1 MTGIILALIINFKI
15 AIQKFM
21 HNKTSIY
28 QPLFTMWPFNT
39 ACHVNWMRIATLY
52 FLINFHWYSRIAIDV
67 LWWNLKNVGWVQ
79 TTFDIGLKYHSNKYN
94 FDVHLFIEEIFECFL
109 YIDTVRYKTSN
120 TSIILFCNLFIDC
133 FEDVKRNNVAQDR
146 NSNKELPISSI

>member
-1 MTGIILALIINFKI
+1 MFYAFFYSSNVALVLNNIISFFKSWIDIHMTGRILALIINFKI

-79 TTFDIGLKYHSNKYN
+79 TTFDIGLKYHFNINILTFSWVFSFRKYLN
-94 FDVHLFIEEIFECFL
+94 GL
-109 YIDTVRYKTSN
+109 YILIRY
-120 TSIILFCNLFIDC
+120 IIRL
-133 FEDVKRNNVAQDR
+133 DVFMLI
-146 NSNKELPISSI
+146 E

>member
-1 MTGIILALIINFKI
+1 MFYAFFYSSNVDRRTLVLNKIISFCQNQTDIHMTGRIPALIINFKI

-52 FLINFHWYSRIAIDV
+52 VLINFHWYSRIAIDV

-79 TTFDIGLKYHSNKYN
+79 TTFDIGLKYHFN
-94 FDVHLFIEEIFECFL
+94 
-109 YIDTVRYKTSN
+109 TSN
-120 TSIILFCNLFIDC
+120 ILTFSFSLRKYSMVFIYWY
-133 FEDVKRNNVAQDR
+133 
-146 NSNKELPISSI
+146 SEL

>member
-1 MTGIILALIINFKI
+1 MFYAFIYSWNLNRKSNYFEHLYYILWYLSRRIRIDIHMTGRILALIINFKI

-52 FLINFHWYSRIAIDV
+52 VLINFHWYTRIAIDV

-79 TTFDIGLKYHSNKYN
+79 TTFDIGLKYHFN
-94 FDVHLFIEEIFECFL
+94 
-109 YIDTVRYKTSN
+109 TSN
-120 TSIILFCNLFIDC
+120 ILTFSWVFSLRKYSNGFYIFI
-133 FEDVKRNNVAQDR
+133 R
-146 NSNKELPISSI
+146 

>member
-1 MTGIILALIINFKI
+1 MTGRILALIINFKI

-79 TTFDIGLKYHSNKYN
+79 TTFDIGLKYHFN
-94 FDVHLFIEEIFECFL
+94 
-109 YIDTVRYKTSN
+109 TSN
-120 TSIILFCNLFIDC
+120 LLEFSFSLRKYSNGFYILIQYIMRSSILSFCNLFID
-133 FEDVKRNNVAQDR
+133 FFKDFKRNIVAQDR

>member
-1 MTGIILALIINFKI
+1 MKLHQLITPIYYRWSVAVSGYFKIGKYVLDIHLYLKRKALVLNNIISFFKNWIDIHMTGRILALIINFKI

-52 FLINFHWYSRIAIDV
+52 VLINFHWYSRIAIDV

-79 TTFDIGLKYHSNKYN
+79 TTFDIGLKYHFNK
-94 FDVHLFIEEIFECFL
+94 
-109 YIDTVRYKTSN
+109 
-120 TSIILFCNLFIDC
+120 
-133 FEDVKRNNVAQDR
+133 
-146 NSNKELPISSI
+146 

>member
-1 MTGIILALIINFKI
+1 MFYAFFHSSNVALVLNNIISFFKSWIDIHMTGRILALIINFKI

-79 TTFDIGLKYHSNKYN
+79 TTFDIGLKYHFN
-94 FDVHLFIEEIFECFL
+94 
-109 YIDTVRYKTSN
+109 TSN
-120 TSIILFCNLFIDC
+120 ILTFSFSLRKYSMVFIYWY
-133 FEDVKRNNVAQDR
+133 
-146 NSNKELPISSI
+146 SEL